1 VRRPIEELIDSREP
15 QLLAGIVTDF
25 RVINGQRGKLALFK
39 LDDKSGV
46 IDARADEALIN
57 ANRTCSRTTNSSSS
71 WASCS
76 RTVSRAACN

>member
-1 VRRPIEELIDSREP
+1 
-15 QLLAGIVTDF
+15 
-25 RVINGQRGKLALFK
+25 LFK

-57 ANRTCSRTTNSSSS
+57 TPIVNLLQETTNSSLS

-76 RTVSRAACN
+76 RIVFPAACS